1 MLVANR
7 FQFHTF
13 ERKLSTMNLF
23 PSTIPWPMI
32 KDIGTAVAT
41 RKIDATLF
49 IQLVYV
55 LGCLLSYAMSAG
67 FIQTV
72 MQQLATPLRATTFPP
87 EADGDFKQLGGQF
100 MDMHDQHANPDT
112 TSVVTVKAG
121 ESSEEVGNPAVVIG
135 IISLVLQVFKLFI
148 RR

>member
-1 MLVANR
+1 MPVANR

-23 PSTIPWPMI
+23 PATIPWPMI

-49 IQLVYV
+49 VQLVYV

-72 MQQLATPLRATTFPP
+72 MQQLATPLRSTSFPP
-87 EADGDFKQLGGQF
+87 ETDVDFKQLGGQF
-100 MDMHDQHANPDT
+100 LDCCDKNDSAVLT
-112 TSVVTVKAG
+112 LKAG
-121 ESSEEVGNPAVVIG
+121 EPSEEVGNPAVVIG
-135 IISLVLQVFKLFI
+135 IISLVLQVFKMFI

>member
-1 MLVANR
+1 MSVANR
-7 FQFHTF
+7 FQFHTL

-49 IQLVYV
+49 IQLIYV

-72 MQQLATPLRATTFPP
+72 MQQLATPLRSAPFPP
-87 EADGDFKQLGGQF
+87 EADVDFKQLGGQF
-100 MDMHDQHANPDT
+100 MDMHDQHSNPST
-112 TSVVTVKAG
+112 VSVVTVKAG
-121 ESSEEVGNPAVVIG
+121 EPSEEVGNPAVVIG

>member
-1 MLVANR
+1 
-7 FQFHTF
+7 
-13 ERKLSTMNLF
+13 MNLF

-41 RKIDATLF
+41 RRIDANLF
-49 IQLVYV
+49 LQLIYV

-72 MQQLATPLRATTFPP
+72 MSQLATPLRSNTFPP
-87 EADGDFKQLGGQF
+87 EADTDFKQLGGQF
-100 MDMHDQHANPDT
+100 LDYCDKHT
-112 TSVVTVKAG
+112 TDPNIGIVTVKAG
-121 ESSEEVGNPAVVIG
+121 EPSEEVGNPAVVIG

-148 RR
+148 KR